1 MEARRFGEVASGRR
15 AMACARET
23 GSEWAMADTAP
34 LVVRYAELPVAAHVL
49 SAMEAILFEA
59 SGHTFASAVERE
71 EFRERWLARYL
82 AEGSDVVLLVESGDH
97 TLAGYLVGA
106 LADPASQPRFADLG
120 YLSSEFRDLCR
131 RYPAHLHVNVAPAF
145 RGCGAGAALVAA
157 FAAHARDACAAG
169 MHVVTRANARNVRFY
184 VRCGFAEAG
193 KCMWNAR
200 ELVFLAQ
207 RL

>member
-1 MEARRFGEVASGRR
+1 MGP
-15 AMACARET
+15 
-23 GSEWAMADTAP
+23 MADTRPIAVRCCERP
-34 LVVRYAELPVAAHVL
+34 VPSHLVAE
-49 SAMEAILFEA
+49 MEAIFFEA
-59 SGHTFASAVERE
+59 SGHTFARGPERE
-71 EFRERWLARYL
+71 EFRERWLGRYL
-82 AEGSDVVLLVESGDH
+82 QTGSDVILLALSGEG

-157 FAAHARDACAAG
+157 FAALARDAGAAG
-169 MHVVTRANARNVRFY
+169 MHVVTRAGTRNVRFY
-184 VRCGFAEAG
+184 VRCGFSESG
-193 KCMWNAR
+193 RCIWNAR